1 MTEHEQILGAFC
13 TLNNTLQEIRTAI
26 NAQTATMLDDDE
38 CDWEECGDIIDV
50 NEVVS
55 LRKRLAE
62 WETWYMRGPFIFK
75 EDGGVQ
81 TDNLF
86 NWLKEAPHEDA

>member
-38 CDWEECGDIIDV
+38 CDCEECGDIIDV

-55 LRKRLAE
+55 LRKRLAA
-62 WETWYMRGPFIFK
+62 WEAWFERWDVYAFTNTEAAHKFMAWI
-75 EDGGVQ
+75 
-81 TDNLF
+81 
-86 NWLKEAPHEDA
+86 KEAPHEDA